1 MSKKNILL
9 NENMLSGERL
19 FSLILEQI
27 AIGKNLELII
37 THIYLRSDLFIVIL
51 TSSENLRAGHADEWK

>member
-1 MSKKNILL
+1 
-9 NENMLSGERL
+9 MLSGERL